1 MNVFTTTGVG
11 FSSGMPKPLGSTT
24 ANPLKLSTLDE
35 RQMQIGSAP
44 KDPEHMTTTFAQAL
58 NEALGNVEGLS
69 KKSEDLTTKAI
80 YDPDSVEAHE
90 VIIAS
95 QKARFALNL
104 TKTIADGAVRTF
116 RELTNPR

>member
-1 MNVFTTTGVG
+1 MNIYTTTGVG

-24 ANPLKLSTLDE
+24 ANPLRLKTLHE
-35 RQMQIGSAP
+35 RHMQISSEP
-44 KDPEHMTTTFAQAL
+44 EDPETVATTFAEAL
-58 NEALGNVEGLS
+58 NQALGNVETLS
-69 KKSEDLTTKAI
+69 QKSEDLTRKAI

>member
-1 MNVFTTTGVG
+1 
-11 FSSGMPKPLGSTT
+11 
-24 ANPLKLSTLDE
+24 
-35 RQMQIGSAP
+35 MQIGSAP